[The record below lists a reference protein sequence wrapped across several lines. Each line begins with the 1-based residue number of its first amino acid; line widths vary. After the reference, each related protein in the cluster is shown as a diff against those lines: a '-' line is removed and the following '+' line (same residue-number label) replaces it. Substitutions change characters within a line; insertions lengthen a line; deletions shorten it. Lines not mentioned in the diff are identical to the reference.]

1 MEKTNDIEISIIK
14 GDKLFNSN
22 TPFAINLTTPQP
34 DENDKKSNAD
44 LICVIDVSGSMFGVK
59 IQQVKDSLKILLD
72 IMDEKDRICLILF
85 ETEAQ
90 NFFNLNYLTKQ
101 NKNLLMDK
109 IDKIE
114 SGGGTNIL
122 SGLEIAIDVI
132 KKQCINEK
140 NVSSILLLSDGCD
153 NYLNDI
159 QLADSLKNLT
169 KGLGLSFTLNTF
181 GYGDD
186 HDAKIM
192 NKLANI
198 RDGSFFY
205 VENYS
210 KITEYFVSILGGCI
224 SVISKKVNLNLQ
236 ILGGGCKIMKVF
248 GEDNLYY
255 QENNEKY
262 FKTTMLQ
269 FMCGKEYTFVLEILI
284 DEKNVQINEEILKV
298 DIIYEDISQDNKK
311 VKKEKKYNY
320 CLKDLQYLKANEEY
334 IRVYVYDILDKALKL
349 KENNQKYQGKKILED
364 LENWLLKNYRG
375 KNKDYIKDIQNAKGL
390 FSEDNYIKMK
400 SCNYVSCTIKEN
412 SFKRTGN
419 TLKNCNSIQL
429 NRLRSIPL
437 KEPIINSE
445 IPNNFNRAPL
455 IGFPKK
461 PNVYKAPMNNNYN
474 NNYLNN
480 NQYQN
485 YEKEPRDSQRN
496 NYKRSNNGNL
506 NRAPLPINYNL
517 NQPYNNKNINTVINR
532 TILSSQNNAFISSKN
547 NIFNS
552 LKNFDNDN
560 FINLYKIYNSQDK
573 K

>member
-44 LICVIDVSGSMFGVK
+44 LICVIDVSGSMFGEK

-349 KENNQKYQGKKILED
+349 KENNQKYQ
-364 LENWLLKNYRG
+364 
-375 KNKDYIKDIQNAKGL
+375 
-390 FSEDNYIKMK
+390 
-400 SCNYVSCTIKEN
+400 
-412 SFKRTGN
+412 
-419 TLKNCNSIQL
+419 
-429 NRLRSIPL
+429 
-437 KEPIINSE
+437 
-445 IPNNFNRAPL
+445 
-455 IGFPKK
+455 
-461 PNVYKAPMNNNYN
+461 
-474 NNYLNN
+474 
-480 NQYQN
+480 
-485 YEKEPRDSQRN
+485 
-496 NYKRSNNGNL
+496 
-506 NRAPLPINYNL
+506 
-517 NQPYNNKNINTVINR
+517 
-532 TILSSQNNAFISSKN
+532 
-547 NIFNS
+547 
-552 LKNFDNDN
+552 
-560 FINLYKIYNSQDK
+560 
-573 K
+573 